1 MKSRALRQK
10 LGELTTQLRQI
21 LKKAEDES
29 RVKLNAD
36 EEQTYSR
43 IETEI
48 SDLEAQITRVERQ
61 ESREAEQA
69 RTANPHEAGREDRG
83 AGSGTGAG
91 VATPAAGPA
100 QPALPE
106 SLRLQFRNDFGNLE
120 PDLRRHV
127 LARCAPAYQSAFQAF
142 LSRGAR
148 SLTEQEQRALQADG
162 FTAGGATVAPMQFV
176 AELLKAVDDQ
186 LFIRGAATVRQV
198 VNATSLG
205 IPSLDADPDDADWT
219 GELQTGNEDS
229 AMAFGRRELTPHP
242 LGKRIKVSKKLM
254 RTSALGVEALVRE
267 RLAYK
272 FALAQEKAFL
282 TGNGAQQPLGLF
294 TASADGIPTSRDVQT
309 GSATDITADGLID
322 ALYGLKAQYQRNAT
336 FVVSRELIKRARKL
350 KGSDNNY
357 LWQPGLQ
364 GGQPSTILDRPYFM
378 SEFCPSTFTT
388 GLYVGLV
395 GDLKFFWIADALD
408 LQIERLDELYAT
420 TNQVG
425 FIGRMESD
433 AMPVMAEAFVR
444 LKTN

>member
-43 IETEI
+43 IETDI
-48 SDLEAQITRVERQ
+48 ADLEAQISRVERQ
-61 ESREAEQA
+61 EAREADLA
-69 RTANPHEAGREDRG
+69 RTANPHDAGRENRD
-83 AGSGTGAG
+83 AGPGNE
-91 VATPAAGPA
+91 PA

-106 SLRLQFRNDFGNLE
+106 ALRAQFRNDFANLE
-120 PDLRRHV
+120 PEVRQRV
-127 LARCAPAYQSAFQAF
+127 LARCAPAYAAAFGRYLTRGLSAF
-142 LSRGAR
+142 SD
-148 SLTEQEQRALQADG
+148 QERRALQADA
-162 FTAGGATVAPMQFV
+162 FVTGGATVAPMQFV

-198 VNATSLG
+198 VNAASLG
-205 IPSLDADPDDADWT
+205 IASLDADPDDADWT
-219 GELQTGNEDS
+219 SELKTGNEDS

-242 LGKRIKVSKKLM
+242 LAKRIKVSEKLM
-254 RTSALGVEALVRE
+254 RVSALGVEPLVRE

-272 FALAQEKAFL
+272 FALAQEKSFL
-282 TGNGAQQPLGLF
+282 TGNGAGQPLGLF
-294 TASADGIPTSRDVQT
+294 TASADGIPTSRDVNT

-322 ALYGLKAQYQRNAT
+322 SLYGLKVQYQRNAT
-336 FVVSRELIKRARKL
+336 FVVSRELVKRVRKL
-350 KGSDNNY
+350 KDSTNQY

-364 GGQPSTILDRPYFM
+364 GGQPSTILDRPFFM

-395 GDLKFFWIADALD
+395 GDLKFYWIADALD
-408 LQIERLDELYAT
+408 LQVKRLDELYSE

-433 AMPVMAEAFVR
+433 AMPVMAEAFSR